1 MEKSPFL
8 NGDFSIL
15 DGETVNHS
23 FEKKR
28 RYMIYK
34 YKQSLQKS
42 FDKGRLEKYPFY
54 FPDLSDKKNIE
65 KSFPFKKNVFHLF
78 LKLKNVFFLKK
89 LRQNAFP
96 KK

>member
-1 MEKSPFL
+1 MDGKISIQ

-42 FDKGRLEKYPFY
+42 FDKGRLEKSPFY

-78 LKLKNVFFLKK
+78 LKLKNVFF
-89 LRQNAFP
+89 
-96 KK
+96 